1 MTDDAPLERMQKIA
15 DFRTTTR
22 YLKRGGRSSIVF
34 GCIFLFLGALVF
46 QGQLHNYLYLGL
58 GVAELFVGLHN
69 RFRPSAAGVVLD
81 AVMLLLLGVWNLANQ
96 LLLFNAGVPPEIF
109 GLVFGVLVIGI
120 ALQRFRKYPRA
131 REAFAEPPTEEQLAW
146 LDELIV
152 EIQAADPATTP
163 DLVEFRSGFPWK
175 VRRLGDVL
183 VLVDK
188 LDTENLIVDR
198 HDLDWTDR
206 GKALFGSN
214 RLVRLR
220 VGHRV
225 FGVAEFRPD
234 VLATLDEWRRYPEPP
249 EDAGAEEGIL

>member
-15 DFRTTTR
+15 DFRTTTK

-34 GCIFLFLGALVF
+34 GCVFLLLGALVF

-81 AVMLLLLGVWNLANQ
+81 AVMLLLLGLWNLANQ
-96 LLLFNAGVPPEIF
+96 LFFNPGPQMEVF
-109 GLVFGVLVIGI
+109 GLVFGVLVIAI
-120 ALQRFRKYPRA
+120 ALQRFRRYPRA

-146 LDELIV
+146 LDELV
-152 EIQAADPATTP
+152 AEIQAADPASTP
-163 DLVEFRSGFPWK
+163 DLVEFRAGFPWK
-175 VRRLGDVL
+175 ARRLGDVL
-183 VLVDK
+183 VFVDK

-220 VGHRV
+220 VGHRT
-225 FGVAEFRPD
+225 FGVAEVRPD
-234 VLATLDEWRRYPEPP
+234 VLATLDEWRRDPEPLTEEMELP
-249 EDAGAEEGIL
+249 EEG